1 MDVYLSPFIYCQ
13 ISPKRYLQGAG
24 VFPLQ
29 GLRAA
34 LPSHSLPC
42 PPQILPLRK
51 RHREQRK
58 KRSPPKSKSHT
69 KEMKLSFTE
78 ILNLPVKVG
87 IKGFLWASQLCCFP
101 SLLDS
106 HLGFPGDATGAN
118 PWPLWIF
125 RGGLAL
131 HHCGPWCH
139 VTHKGLPVISP
150 RRCARGWS
158 AAPLCCCH
166 SFLSSQLTEHSIP
179 PFAEAHWFCQIL
191 IFWMS
196 EIGVKTIHVS

>member
-34 LPSHSLPC
+34 PPSHSLPC

-58 KRSPPKSKSHT
+58 KGPHQRAKATPKKWSWALQKSLT
-69 KEMKLSFTE
+69 CPWRWVSR
-78 ILNLPVKVG
+78 V
-87 IKGFLWASQLCCFP
+87 SQLCCFP

-106 HLGFPGDATGAN
+106 HLGFPGDAKGAN
-118 PWPLWIF
+118 PWSLWIL